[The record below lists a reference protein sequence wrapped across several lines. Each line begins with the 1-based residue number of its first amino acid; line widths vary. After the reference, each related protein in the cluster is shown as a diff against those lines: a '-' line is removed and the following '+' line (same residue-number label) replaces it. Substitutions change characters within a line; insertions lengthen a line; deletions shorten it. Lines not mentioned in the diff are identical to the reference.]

1 MKIVD
6 IYKKIIA
13 LIFQSFK
20 DSLFLLFLFSMYK
33 MVDTMDIYKSLNTGI
48 KTVMKNPKII
58 RFVSDHINTKKMWK
72 HSVRKLPYI
81 LRDVSD

>member
-20 DSLFLLFLFSMYK
+20 DSLFLLFLCSIYK
-33 MVDTMDIYKSLNTGI
+33 MVDTMDIYKSLNIGI
-48 KTVMKNPKII
+48 GRVMKNPEII
-58 RFVSDHINTKKMWK
+58 KFVSDHINTKKMWK
-72 HSVRKLPYI
+72 HSVRKLLYI
-81 LRDVSD
+81 LRGVPD

>member
-20 DSLFLLFLFSMYK
+20 DSLFLLFLFSIYK
-33 MVDTMDIYKSLNTGI
+33 MVDTMDIYKSLNIGI
-48 KTVMKNPKII
+48 GRVMKNPEII
-58 RFVSDHINTKKMWK
+58 KFVSDHINTKKM
-72 HSVRKLPYI
+72 
-81 LRDVSD
+81 

>member
-48 KTVMKNPKII
+48 KTVMKNPEII

-72 HSVRKLPYI
+72 HSVRKLSYI